1 MKQKT
6 KEAMGLIALIL
17 LILAA
22 LAFAWIVI
30 KFVFLT

>member
-6 KEAMGLIALIL
+6 KEVMGLIAVIL

-22 LAFAWIVI
+22 IVLAGAVI

>member
-1 MKQKT
+1 MRQKV
-6 KEAMGLIALIL
+6 KEAIGLIALIL

-22 LAFAWIVI
+22 IVFAGVVI